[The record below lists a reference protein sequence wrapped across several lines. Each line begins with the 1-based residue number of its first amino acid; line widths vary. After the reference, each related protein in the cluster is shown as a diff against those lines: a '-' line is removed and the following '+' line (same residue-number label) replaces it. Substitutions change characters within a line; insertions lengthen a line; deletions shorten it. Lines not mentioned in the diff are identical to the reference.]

1 MNSRRAGSRL
11 APWLLGAVLISTAA
25 VPRGSAETPAAGGL
39 EVGKVSLAG
48 LRLQDL
54 DGKTVELDSYLGK
67 GPVVLDFWAT
77 WCKPC
82 LAALPELNVLYA
94 DLQPRGL
101 QLVGLNEDGA
111 RNAAKVKPFVRTKGI
126 RFPVL
131 MDLNRDVQTRLNVQ
145 ALPTTLLLDSTG
157 RVVHT
162 SFGYRPGEIGQLR
175 ARIEALL
182 DGGPKE

>member
-1 MNSRRAGSRL
+1 MNHRPARARIL
-11 APWLLGAVLISTAA
+11 AWLLATCSLAAAGPLAAEIAADA
-25 VPRGSAETPAAGGL
+25 VP

-82 LAALPELNVLYA
+82 LAALPELSVLYT
-94 DLQPRGL
+94 DLRPRGL
-101 QLVGLNEDGA
+101 ELVGVNEDGV
-111 RNAAKVKPFVRTKGI
+111 RNAAQVKPFVRTK
-126 RFPVL
+126 RLEFPVL
-131 MDLNRDVQTRLNVQ
+131 MDIDRTAQTRLNVQ
-145 ALPTTLLLDSTG
+145 VLPTTLLLDSTG

-162 SFGYRPGEIGQLR
+162 SFGYRPGEIEQLR
-175 ARIEALL
+175 ERIEALL
-182 DGGPKE
+182 ESGPRE